1 MTEGTS
7 MTRRPAH
14 RILAFAGAAALAV
27 SLAACSSDDSDSAA
41 AGDEAESTEDTG
53 GEAAGADFPE
63 GSTMAALSAAG
74 EVTIGTKFDQAGF
87 GLLNPATNEPEG
99 FDVEVAKIIA
109 EELGIADDGITWT
122 ETVSANREPFLEEG
136 RVDYVVATYTIND
149 DRKEIIDFAGPYY
162 QAGQDIM
169 VASGNP
175 LGITGP
181 DDLAGTTTCSVEGS
195 TPAENIRTNYP
206 DADITLFDVYSKC
219 SEALK
224 NGQVDSVTT
233 DNVILLGIIAQ
244 DPESFEL
251 VDNPFTEE
259 PYGIGVAKGDD
270 EFRSFINDVLEA
282 AYEDGRWAEAWDST
296 AGAFAETPEPPAVDR
311 Y

>member
-1 MTEGTS
+1 
-7 MTRRPAH
+7 MTRRPTS
-14 RILAFAGAAALAV
+14 RLVALAGV
-27 SLAACSSDDSDSAA
+27 TALAMTMAACSSDAGDDEAGTDAEPTEEATEDAGAA
-41 AGDEAESTEDTG
+41 AE
-53 GEAAGADFPE
+53 FPE
-63 GSTMAALSAAG
+63 GSTMARLVEEGS
-74 EVTIGTKFDQAGF
+74 VTVGTKFDQPGF
-87 GLLNPATNEPEG
+87 GLLNPSTSEPEG
-99 FDVEVAKIIA
+99 FDVEIATIIV
-109 EELGIADDGITWT
+109 EELGLSAEDIDWV
-122 ETVSANREPFLEEG
+122 ETVSANREPFIQEG
-136 RVDYVVATYTIND
+136 RVDFVVATYTIND
-149 DRKEIIDFAGPYY
+149 TRKEVIDFAGPYY

-169 VASGNP
+169 VAAGNP

-206 DADITLFDVYSKC
+206 DAELTLFDVYSKC
-219 SEALK
+219 AEALK

-259 PYGIGVAKGDD
+259 PYGIGVQKGDD
-270 EFRSFINDVLEA
+270 DFRSFINDVLEA
-282 AYEDGRWAEAWDST
+282 AYEDGRWAEAWDAT
-296 AGAFAETPEPPAVDR
+296 AGQFADTPEPPAVDR